1 MSLRKVPIQ
10 SGYFEYFLHCER
22 VKKDD
27 ESDGAVGMDIFIR
40 NLLIIGAI
48 LLLWRIFFRAKKTPE
63 NDKAPERK
71 YTDEELKTMPFEKW
85 RDFCVETARDT
96 ETKVLQ
102 VHLLQYEDLKK
113 RIEEKHPQTI
123 ELLDERGIRQSLAS
137 LEITREELRR
147 RNALSDFDRETVS
160 EDLKEATLTF
170 RVVHGIKESYPFH
183 EIQNDGGR
191 FFYIAFVN
199 HCVNGA
205 LAAEGVEP
213 NDTNLT
219 LVYEEEARMFDS
231 TDAMGHGK
239 VIVEKTM
246 TTESGKLGI
255 KQAERFMEQH
265 SFKNGTPS

>member
-1 MSLRKVPIQ
+1 
-10 SGYFEYFLHCER
+10 
-22 VKKDD
+22 
-27 ESDGAVGMDIFIR
+27 MDVFIR
-40 NLLIIGAI
+40 NFLIIGAVLI
-48 LLLWRIFFRAKKTPE
+48 LWKIFFGAKKTSE
-63 NDKAPERK
+63 SEKMAERR

-85 RDFCVETARDT
+85 RDFSVATTRDT
-96 ETKVLQ
+96 ETEVLQ

-123 ELLDERGIRQSLAS
+123 ELLDERGIRQSLAQ

-147 RNALSDFDRETVS
+147 RNALSDFDRESVS
-160 EDLKEATLTF
+160 KELKEATLAL
-170 RVVHGIKESYPFH
+170 RVVHGIKETYPFH

-205 LAAEGVEP
+205 LAAEGIKP
-213 NDTNLT
+213 NDTNLA
-219 LVYEEEARMFDS
+219 LVYEEAARMFDS

-255 KQAERFMEQH
+255 KAAEQFMEQH
-265 SFKNGTPS
+265 SVPIRLTQTPTTCRVLPIA